1 MRFLKLITIMIVLS
15 LSFSLKAFAEELSD
29 SDLLD
34 CSSVTQKWDCI
45 ETCGDG
51 EEMYCGGCGVDVGGA
66 IGKKL
71 GKDAKRWADGE
82 CRGEDEYSSDFEGP
96 VVLCPK
102 LLWCGVQNAAAKS
115 DLKNLLKYEKE
126 RRKEKRNLNKN
137 CKNPVDVTGAGTWLC
152 CDSPEAKKK
161 SYCQN

>member
-1 MRFLKLITIMIVLS
+1 MIVIS
-15 LSFSLKAFAEELSD
+15 LSFSLKAFAQELSD
-29 SDLLD
+29 SKLLD

-51 EEMYCGGCGVDVGGA
+51 EEINCGGFGVDVGGA

-71 GKDAKRWADGE
+71 DNDAKRWTDGE

-96 VVLCPK
+96 VVLCLK
-102 LLWCGVQNAAAKS
+102 LLWCGVQNAAEKS
-115 DLKNLLKYEKE
+115 ELKNLLKYEKE
-126 RRKEKRNLNKN
+126 RRKEKINFKKN
-137 CKNPVDVTGAGTWLC
+137 CKNFVDVTGAGSWLC
-152 CDSPEAKKK
+152 CDSPEAKKQ

>member
-1 MRFLKLITIMIVLS
+1 MKTFKQYYHEKT
-15 LSFSLKAFAEELSD
+15 
-29 SDLLD
+29 
-34 CSSVTQKWDCI
+34 SSVDNWDQVKNSS
-45 ETCGDG
+45 G
-51 EEMYCGGCGVDVGGA
+51 ELQAALEILQQINSTGAEALIVGGA

-115 DLKNLLKYEKE
+115 DLKNLLK
-126 RRKEKRNLNKN
+126 
-137 CKNPVDVTGAGTWLC
+137 
-152 CDSPEAKKK
+152 
-161 SYCQN
+161 